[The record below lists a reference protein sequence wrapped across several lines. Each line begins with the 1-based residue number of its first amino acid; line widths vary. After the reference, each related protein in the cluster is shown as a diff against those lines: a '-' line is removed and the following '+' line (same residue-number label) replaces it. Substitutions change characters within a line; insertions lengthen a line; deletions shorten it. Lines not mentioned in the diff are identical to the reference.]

1 MANYK
6 ILETRINEDVSTSIL
21 NKDTGII
28 CPKCTGNKEY
38 DQFLQDVKEHGLG
51 IVEGPDITTESYA
64 TLRRKEYPPLEEQL
78 DKIYHSTLT
87 AWKADIKAIKDKYPK
102 TITGGSTG
110 GNAAPA
116 WVQTEVDKLNS

>member
-1 MANYK
+1 MAIKYK
-6 ILETRINEDVSTSIL
+6 IRSAGGVEDILHVESKISIP
-21 NKDTGII
+21 KD
-28 CPKCTGNKEY
+28 PDNRHYQE
-38 DQFLQDVKEHGLG
+38 FLQDVKEQGLS
-51 IVEGPDITTESYA
+51 IVEGPDITTKSYA
-64 TLRRKEYPPLEEQL
+64 ELRKEEYPPLEEQL